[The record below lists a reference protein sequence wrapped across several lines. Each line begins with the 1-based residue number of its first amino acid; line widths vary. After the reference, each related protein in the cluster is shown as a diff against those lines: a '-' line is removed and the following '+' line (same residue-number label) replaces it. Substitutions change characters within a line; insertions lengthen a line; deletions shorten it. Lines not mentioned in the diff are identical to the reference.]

1 MPHGCLP
8 QRGLWLDSL
17 SAKERLGLPASTVL
31 LTMFGFLE
39 GYKGHD
45 VAVRALARMPER
57 FQLAICGGPHP
68 ESPRRRISLGAGG
81 YTNLRRRPSGVSPM
95 PKLIP
100 CPLFIGGEWITVS
113 GVPTTPVH
121 NPSVGEVIAETP
133 MCGADVIDQ
142 AVQAAAKAFPTWM
155 ETPPVERA
163 RILFRLK
170 VLLEDHFDELARSV
184 TTEHGKTLAE
194 ARGDVRRGLENIE
207 FACGAPSLLM
217 GESAENV
224 ARGIDCDS
232 IRQPLGVVAG
242 ITPFNFPAMVP
253 LWMWPIAIACGNT
266 FVLKPSEK
274 VPLTSIRI
282 AQLAQQA
289 GLPAGVLNLVHG
301 GRDAVNAILEH
312 PQVKAVSFVGSTPV
326 AREIHRIGT
335 LHGKRVQAAGGAK
348 NFVLVMPD
356 ADVSNSSTGI
366 LEAAFGCA
374 GERCMAGSTA
384 VAIGKAADTVLP
396 RLVDVVSRIK
406 VGPTDRDPEA
416 QMGAVI
422 TRQHADRVCELIS
435 QAAAQGATPLID
447 GRITKVAS
455 APNGFF
461 VGPTVL
467 DHVRPE
473 MVTMQEEVFGP
484 VLNVVRMDDLDAA
497 IELANTSPYGNGAAI
512 FTRSGKAAREFR
524 HRVQAGMVGINI
536 GVPAPMAFFPFS
548 GWHASFF
555 GDLHLQGR
563 ESVAFF
569 TQQKVTTT
577 RWFAEGEGTIWA
589 AK

>member
-1 MPHGCLP
+1 MP
-8 QRGLWLDSL
+8 
-17 SAKERLGLPASTVL
+17 TL
-31 LTMFGFLE
+31 L
-39 GYKGHD
+39 
-45 VAVRALARMPER
+45 
-57 FQLAICGGPHP
+57 
-68 ESPRRRISLGAGG
+68 
-81 YTNLRRRPSGVSPM
+81 
-95 PKLIP
+95 P
-100 CPLFIGGEWITVS
+100 CPLFIGGEWTTVS
-113 GVPTTPVH
+113 GVPTVPVH

-133 MCGADVIDQ
+133 LCGASVVDE
-142 AVQAAAKAFPTWM
+142 AVQAAAKAFPAWM

-170 VLLEDHFDELARSV
+170 VLLEERFEELARSV

-207 FACGAPSLLM
+207 YACGAPSLLM

-253 LWMWPIAIACGNT
+253 LWMWPLAIACGNT

-274 VPLTSIRI
+274 VPLTSILI
-282 AQLAQQA
+282 ARLAQQA
-289 GLPAGVLNLVHG
+289 GLPAGVLNVVHG
-301 GRDAVNAILEH
+301 GREAVDAILTH
-312 PQVKAVSFVGSTPV
+312 PLVKAVSFVGSTPV
-326 AREIHRIGT
+326 AREIHRVGT
-335 LHGKRVQAAGGAK
+335 AHGKRVQAAGGAK

-356 ADVSNSSTGI
+356 ADVANSSTGI

-384 VAIGKAADTVLP
+384 IAIGKAADTVLP
-396 RLVDVVSRIK
+396 RLVDVVSKIR

-435 QAAAQGATPLID
+435 QAADQGARPLTD
-447 GRITKVAS
+447 GRTTRVAS
-455 APNGFF
+455 APKGFF

-473 MVTMQEEVFGP
+473 MITMKEEVFGP

-497 IELANTSPYGNGAAI
+497 IDLANTSPYGNGAAI

-563 ESVAFF
+563 ESVAFY

-577 RWFAEGEGTIWA
+577 RWFSFGEGSIWSDR
-589 AK
+589 

>member
-1 MPHGCLP
+1 
-8 QRGLWLDSL
+8 
-17 SAKERLGLPASTVL
+17 
-31 LTMFGFLE
+31 
-39 GYKGHD
+39 
-45 VAVRALARMPER
+45 
-57 FQLAICGGPHP
+57 
-68 ESPRRRISLGAGG
+68 
-81 YTNLRRRPSGVSPM
+81 
-95 PKLIP
+95 
-100 CPLFIGGEWITVS
+100 
-113 GVPTTPVH
+113 
-121 NPSVGEVIAETP
+121 
-133 MCGADVIDQ
+133 
-142 AVQAAAKAFPTWM
+142 
-155 ETPPVERA
+155 
-163 RILFRLK
+163 
-170 VLLEDHFDELARSV
+170 
-184 TTEHGKTLAE
+184 
-194 ARGDVRRGLENIE
+194 VRRGLENIE
-207 FACGAPSLLM
+207 YDCGAPSLLM

-253 LWMWPIAIACGNT
+253 LWMWPLAIACGNT

-274 VPLTSIRI
+274 VPLTSILI
-282 AQLAQQA
+282 ARLAQQA
-289 GLPAGVLNLVHG
+289 GLPAGVLNVVHG
-301 GRDAVNAILEH
+301 GREAVDAILTH
-312 PQVKAVSFVGSTPV
+312 PLVKAVSFVGSTPV
-326 AREIHRIGT
+326 AREIHRVGT
-335 LHGKRVQAAGGAK
+335 AHGKRVQAAGGAK

-356 ADVSNSSTGI
+356 ADVANSSTGI

-384 VAIGKAADTVLP
+384 IAIGKAADTVLP
-396 RLVDVVSRIK
+396 RLVDVVSKIR

-435 QAAAQGATPLID
+435 QAADQGARPLTD
-447 GRITKVAS
+447 GRTTRVAS
-455 APNGFF
+455 APKGFF

-473 MVTMQEEVFGP
+473 MITMKEEVFGP

-497 IELANTSPYGNGAAI
+497 IDLANTSPFGNGAAI

-563 ESVAFF
+563 ESVAFY

-577 RWFAEGEGTIWA
+577 RWFSFGEGTIWA
-589 AK
+589 DR